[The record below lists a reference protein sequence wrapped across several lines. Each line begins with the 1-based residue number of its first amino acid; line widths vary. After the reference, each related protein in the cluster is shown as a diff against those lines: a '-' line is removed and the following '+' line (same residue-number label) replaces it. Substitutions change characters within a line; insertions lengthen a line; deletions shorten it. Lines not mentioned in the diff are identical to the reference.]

1 MIRKSLK
8 IVSKTNKR
16 RVEIEQEPLLEKS
29 ESGTDMHQLDEY
41 HDAMTEVVTIYI
53 EQVIANFPL
62 KVYNAYQI

>member
-8 IVSKTNKR
+8 IVSKSNKR
-16 RVEIEQEPLLEKS
+16 RDKIEQEPLLENS

-53 EQVIANFPL
+53 SN
-62 KVYNAYQI
+62 K

>member
-16 RVEIEQEPLLEKS
+16 RDKIEQEPSLENS

-41 HDAMTEVVTIYI
+41 HDAMIEVVTIYI
-53 EQVIANFPL
+53 EQVIVNFPL
-62 KVYNAYQI
+62 KV